1 MVLSCHRLH
10 PTDVT
15 APSNPSKV
23 ISVVLSKAWADV
35 VDARGRVAVWLI
47 VYLKIPPVPM
57 TMHAAGLLT

>member
-1 MVLSCHRLH
+1 MSLPHQIL
-10 PTDVT
+10 P
-15 APSNPSKV
+15 KLFLF
-23 ISVVLSKAWADV
+23 VLSKAWADV